1 MSAHGFFAGDD
12 CLAFRQSDTH
22 PQPYA
27 RQSRSATRSER
38 VEHTTLRPR
47 RHRAVHTHRNIVA
60 CWDQRLEQSSAL
72 SLPDKSECHRPGGS
86 GFRAARVPSHPVA
99 HNEGDSD
106 GRFRRDRRAGS
117 RRRLADCPSRRL
129 VANGGAA
136 YRGVRIRR
144 VSITADDRSQRL
156 RSGRDAQL
164 RPERPR
170 TSPPAR
176 SESRTRRTR
185 PWTARLVRFLQPEAA
200 DPTSPTHR
208 RRPRHRRDEPRR
220 FSPRSSDLVP
230 GHDRRLRPSRCRS
243 AWRLSPPNSR
253 CRTRRRRTIALLGPA
268 SPSSRALWRRSDR
281 PNPAGCA
288 PSRAIAFAQ
297 EEASGW
303 DRATRSLWANGGR
316 VVVRSFAA
324 PPGSRSGSPS
334 CLAVGHEGADLCR
347 SARSTSTAR
356 CSIPSRLT
364 LTTFRRSPAGKG

>member
-208 RRPRHRRDEPRR
+208 RRPRHRRTNRGASLRGPPTSCLGTTDVFDRH
-220 FSPRSSDLVP
+220 DAGQP
-230 GHDRRLRPSRCRS
+230 GGCHRPKADVGRAGAGLSLCS
-243 AWRLSPPNSR
+243 A
-253 CRTRRRRTIALLGPA
+253 RRRRAHERFGDHALVRRA
-268 SPSSRALWRRSDR
+268 SLRRVHQLVLCVDGR
-281 PNPAGCA
+281 RNPA
-288 PSRAIAFAQ
+288 PPN
-297 EEASGW
+297 
-303 DRATRSLWANGGR
+303 NGKQSSARG
-316 VVVRSFAA
+316 
-324 PPGSRSGSPS
+324 RSGRR
-334 CLAVGHEGADLCR
+334 G
-347 SARSTSTAR
+347 TAGLMLVAN
-356 CSIPSRLT
+356 CG
-364 LTTFRRSPAGKG
+364 RRRQQPDP